1 VAPEIASSEDTL
13 VQDFV
18 PRTIELHGGFTLRA
32 PIARVFPL
40 FSPLGERSWV
50 PDWEPELLDPFGAS
64 WERGQVFRT
73 AEGGREAVWLV
84 TLLNPASYEVEYHR
98 VCSGRYVARVAV
110 HCRAEP
116 DDATG
121 VNVSYRFVGLSSEGN
136 AEIEIMTPEAYAQK
150 MERWKEWI
158 ETRALADV

>member
-1 VAPEIASSEDTL
+1 MTP

-73 AEGGREAVWLV
+73 DEGGREAVWLV
-84 TLLNPASYEVEYHR
+84 TRLDPVGYEVEYHR

-116 DDATG
+116 DHGTVVD
-121 VNVSYRFVGLSSEGN
+121 VSYRFVGLSPEGN